1 MKTTKHFAQV
11 ALLVLGAT
19 LSASTPAMAQVDV
32 GTIDLVNTGLL
43 PGASG
48 QATLTDVVYVG
59 DNSFSDS
66 QYYVEYY
73 TGELTLTC
81 QGLKPGAKYMTP
93 IGVAKAAPDGTLN
106 LSGRVSYDHTWWYG
120 SDVWWMDP
128 YWHYLGGGLS
138 VNVSNYGN
146 KKIKIVLSGG
156 FSYPY

>member
-1 MKTTKHFAQV
+1 MNATKRFALTVLFVV
-11 ALLVLGAT
+11 AAL
-19 LSASTPAMAQVDV
+19 LSASVPARAQVDV

-59 DNSFSDS
+59 DNSSYPDYW

-73 TGELTLTC
+73 AGELTLTC

-93 IGVAKAAPDGTLN
+93 FGVAKAAPDGTLN
-106 LSGRVSYDHTWWYG
+106 LSGPVYYDHTWWYG
-120 SDVWWMDP
+120 SDVWWLDP

-138 VNVSNYGN
+138 VNVSNYRN
-146 KKIKIVLSGG
+146 KKIVLSGG